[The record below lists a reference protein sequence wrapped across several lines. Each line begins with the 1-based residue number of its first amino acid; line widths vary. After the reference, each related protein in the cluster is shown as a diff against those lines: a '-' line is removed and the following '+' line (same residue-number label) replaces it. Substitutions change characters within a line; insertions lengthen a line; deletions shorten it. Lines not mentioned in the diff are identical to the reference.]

1 MWGMKILF
9 EALFRLNKFMTIE
22 ALINHAREAQTFS
35 KSPYSKYA
43 VGAALLTNNG
53 DVIYGCNVESK
64 AYPTTLCAE
73 RVAIFSAIAQGHDK
87 FTELAIITKDG
98 AAPCGAC
105 RQIISEYCGNISVH
119 FANES
124 GEFQTMMMDDLLPLA
139 FRDEQ

>member
-22 ALINHAREAQTFS
+22 ALINHAREAQAFS

-87 FTELAIITKDG
+87 FTEIAIITKDG

-139 FRDEQ
+139 FRDER

>member
-1 MWGMKILF
+1 MKILF
-9 EALFRLNKFMTIE
+9 EDLFRLNEFMTIE

-35 KSPYSKYA
+35 KSPYSNYA
-43 VGAALLTNNG
+43 VGAALLTNNS

-73 RVAIFSAIAQGHDK
+73 RVAIFSAIAQGYDK
-87 FTELAIITKDG
+87 FTELAIITRDG

-105 RQIISEYCGNISVH
+105 RQIIAEYCGDIPVH

-124 GEFQTMMMDDLLPLA
+124 GEFQTMMIDDLLPLA

>member
-1 MWGMKILF
+1 MLEMKILL

-35 KSPYSKYA
+35 KSPYSNYA

-87 FTELAIITKDG
+87 FTELAIITRDG

-124 GEFQTMMMDDLLPLA
+124 GEFQTMMIDDLLPLA

>member
-35 KSPYSKYA
+35 KSPYSNYA
-43 VGAALLTNNG
+43 VGAAILTNNG

-73 RVAIFSAIAQGHDK
+73 RVSIFSAIAQGHDK